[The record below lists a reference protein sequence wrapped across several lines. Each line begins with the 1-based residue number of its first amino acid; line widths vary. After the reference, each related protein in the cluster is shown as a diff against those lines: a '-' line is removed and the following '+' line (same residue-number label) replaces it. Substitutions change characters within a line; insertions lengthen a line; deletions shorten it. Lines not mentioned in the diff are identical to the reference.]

1 MSINNYILNLLN
13 IKDENIYIV
22 KEIKEEMIKNK
33 KYKIIE
39 GFLSYKPEYCPHCG
53 IVNESSNDI
62 IKWGYRKNCK
72 IRIPKQNNCLTRL
85 ILHKQRFY
93 CKHCNNTFIA
103 ETSLV
108 DRNKNISN
116 NTELQI
122 VEELTH
128 KQSEKD
134 ISERTDVSSSK
145 VNRKISEISSHTV
158 LRHSTLPTSMN
169 WDEFKATKDTKGKMA
184 FIITDNDKENIFD
197 ILDSRKSNDLEKYFL
212 RYPRAERNKVKHIS
226 IDFYSGYI
234 SLAKKM
240 FKNAN
245 ISIDRFHIV
254 IQAYNALNITRV
266 KLCYKSNPYYNKLK
280 NYWKLILKN
289 ENDLSSEKKYS
300 KYFRKEMSQQE
311 IVQFLVNTNKTL
323 KTTYQCY
330 QGIINSI
337 KENDFN
343 KFKNIVLH
351 KNKSI
356 SDKMKQA
363 LKLYNENINYIENS
377 FKYDINNGI
386 IEGTNNLIKCIKRI
400 AFGYKRFDHFVTRI
414 FLIKGTLKG

>member
-1 MSINNYILNLLN
+1 MISLNGG
-13 IKDENIYIV
+13 
-22 KEIKEEMIKNK
+22 
-33 KYKIIE
+33 YK
-39 GFLSYKPEYCPHCG
+39 
-53 IVNESSNDI
+53 
-62 IKWGYRKNCK
+62 KNCK

-145 VNRKISEISSHTV
+145 VDRKISEISSHTV
-158 LRHSTLPTSMN
+158 LRHSALPTSMN

-197 ILDSRKSNDLEKYFL
+197 ILDLRKSNDLEKYFL
-212 RYPRAERNKVKHIS
+212 RYPRTERNKVKHIS

-323 KTTYQCY
+323 KAAYQCY

-363 LKLYNENINYIENS
+363 LKLYKENINYIENS

>member
-53 IVNESSNDI
+53 VVNESSNDI

-145 VNRKISEISSHTV
+145 VDRKISEISSHTV

-212 RYPRAERNKVKHIS
+212 RYPRTERNKVKHIS

-266 KLCYKSNPYYNKLK
+266 KLCCKSNPYYNKLK

>member
-53 IVNESSNDI
+53 VVNESSDDI

-108 DRNKNISN
+108 NRNKNISN

-145 VNRKISEISSHTV
+145 VDRKISEISSHTV
-158 LRHSTLPTSMN
+158 LRHSALPTSMN

-212 RYPRAERNKVKHIS
+212 RYPRVERNKVKHIS

>member
-1 MSINNYILNLLN
+1 M
-13 IKDENIYIV
+13 

-33 KYKIIE
+33 KCKIIE

-53 IVNESSNDI
+53 VVNESSNDI

-145 VNRKISEISSHTV
+145 VDRKISEISSHTV
-158 LRHSTLPTSMN
+158 LRHSALPTSMN

>member
-53 IVNESSNDI
+53 VVNESSDDI

-108 DRNKNISN
+108 NRNKNISN

-145 VNRKISEISSHTV
+145 VDRKISEISSHTV
-158 LRHSTLPTSMN
+158 LRHSALPTSMN

-212 RYPRAERNKVKHIS
+212 RYSRAERNKVKHIS

-414 FLIKGTLKG
+414 FLIKGTLIG

>member
-53 IVNESSNDI
+53 VVNESSNDI

-128 KQSEKD
+128 KQSDKD

-145 VNRKISEISSHTV
+145 VDRKISEISSHTV

-266 KLCYKSNPYYNKLK
+266 KLCCKSNPYYNKLK

-323 KTTYQCY
+323 KATYQCY